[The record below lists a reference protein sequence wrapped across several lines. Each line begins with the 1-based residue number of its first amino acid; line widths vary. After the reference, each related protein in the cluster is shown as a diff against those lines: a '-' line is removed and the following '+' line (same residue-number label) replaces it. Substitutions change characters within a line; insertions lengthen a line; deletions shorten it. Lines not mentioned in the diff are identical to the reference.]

1 MSRHKKICK
10 GGLTPVKT
18 KSEYIAN
25 PILQQQHEQIQNLQ
39 NILVNSIESQQ
50 DMFDH
55 LIQKVGNT
63 TNHINNRMT
72 INAVSYT
79 HLTLPTKA

>member
-1 MSRHKKICK
+1 MKQ
-10 GGLTPVKT
+10 LKT
-18 KSEYIAN
+18 KSEYLAN

-39 NILVNSIESQQ
+39 NILEKTIESQQ

-72 INAVSYT
+72 INVFLNEECKNAMN
-79 HLTLPTKA
+79 LTDFMNSSNFH